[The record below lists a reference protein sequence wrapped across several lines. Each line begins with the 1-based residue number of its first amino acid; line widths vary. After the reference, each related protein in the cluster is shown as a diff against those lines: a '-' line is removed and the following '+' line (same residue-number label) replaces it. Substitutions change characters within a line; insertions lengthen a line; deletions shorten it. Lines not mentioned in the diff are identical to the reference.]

1 MYQISLQWKEFNI
14 DLSAFVASIKASY
27 PTCAGAQGSHT
38 LELWFSE
45 DPSQEDKDVIQAMW
59 DAIDTDHAMAQ
70 SYKSAAQI
78 KSEREVQKVSARA
91 KLAALGLSEAELQAL
106 LG

>member
-1 MYQISLQWKEFNI
+1 MIKIELQWKEFNI
-14 DLSAFVASIKASY
+14 DLSAFVASVKASY
-27 PTCAGAQGSHT
+27 PMCAGAQGSHT

-45 DPSQEDKDVIQAMW
+45 DPSQEDKDAIIALW

-70 SYKSAAQI
+70 SYQSRAQI
-78 KSEREVQKVSARA
+78 QAAVDAQKVSARA
-91 KLAALGLSEAELQAL
+91 KLAALGLTEAELQAL